1 VSIKS
6 SWGQWH
12 RASGNQHAVDCMP
25 DPTPINIQLDT
36 RNLPSLAAPSI
47 RRTSDANP
55 LLQESFRVL

>member
-1 VSIKS
+1 
-6 SWGQWH
+6 
-12 RASGNQHAVDCMP
+12 MP